1 MEMER
6 IEIGLKL
13 VGDDISSALGIG
25 TSLAIFQL
33 SGQPVVML
41 RLKSFV
47 KLGAILSA
55 VCFNILA
62 DTSLI
67 PVDLETSRF
76 CRAVATYSSAIKI
89 DSEQLVDAGG

>member
-1 MEMER
+1 MGR

-25 TSLAIFQL
+25 TIHTIFQL
-33 SGQPVVML
+33 SGQPAVML

-62 DTSLI
+62 DTSSI
-67 PVDLETSRF
+67 TVELETSRF
-76 CRAVATYSSAIKI
+76 CSAEATYSSAIRI